1 MIFEL
6 CCGSLEDVII
16 ANELKVDRIELNTG
30 LALGGLTPSLGLV
43 ELAIQET
50 DIPLALMVRPRG
62 GGFMYNDYD
71 YKTMLKDLQI
81 FLQYNIE
88 GIVFGFL
95 DKDFNIDLKR
105 TEEFVNIIKKSGKKA
120 IFHRA
125 FDNTTDKIKSIGELI
140 NLGCDRL
147 LTSGGENTAIDG
159 KDIIKLL
166 EKEYGKKIDI
176 VAGSGLKSNNIKDFI
191 SYTRVNEIH
200 SSCKEWKN
208 DNTSNSFVSY
218 DYNLDY
224 KGMYDGVSR
233 NEVIRMKEALE
244 FL

>member
-6 CCGSLEDVII
+6 CCGSLEDIVI
-16 ANELKVDRIELNTG
+16 ANELKVDRIELNAG
-30 LALGGLTPSLGLV
+30 LALGGLTPSLGLL
-43 ELAIQET
+43 ELAIKET
-50 DIPLALMVRPRG
+50 NIPLALMVRPRG

-95 DKDFNIDLKR
+95 DKDFNIDIKK
-105 TEEFVNIIKKSGKKA
+105 TEEFINIIKKSGKKA
-120 IFHRA
+120 IYHRA
-125 FDNTTDKIKSIGELI
+125 FDNTSNKTKSIEELI
-140 NLGCDRL
+140 SLGCDRL
-147 LTSGGENTAIDG
+147 LTSGGKNTAIDG
-159 KDIIKLL
+159 KDMIKSLQ
-166 EKEYGKKIDI
+166 KEYGNKIDI

-191 SYTRVNEIH
+191 NYTNVTEIH
-200 SSCKEWKN
+200 SSCKEWKV

-218 DYNLDY
+218 DYNLSY

-233 NEVIRMKEALE
+233 NEVIKMKEALKN
-244 FL
+244 L